1 MYFNYVSVYFN
12 FMIYLMCLLYE
23 TLFAKKH
30 VLHKINLMSMFYGTF
45 ASFVQIQMG
54 EIAQ

>member
-1 MYFNYVSVYFN
+1 MKH
-12 FMIYLMCLLYE
+12 YLR
-23 TLFAKKH
+23 KKH